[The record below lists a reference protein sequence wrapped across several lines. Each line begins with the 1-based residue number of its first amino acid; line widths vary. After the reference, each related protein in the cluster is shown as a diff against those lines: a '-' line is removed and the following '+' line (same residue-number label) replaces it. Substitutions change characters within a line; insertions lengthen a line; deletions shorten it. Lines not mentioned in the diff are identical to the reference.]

1 LNIVHF
7 RDTYLNIVQNNP
19 EDQTMQTLISE
30 IAFTFVDDAAA
41 LVNGFTAIVRDM
53 AVDTFAAA
61 RKRLL
66 APVDRLARACDV
78 GGVIAAREAATMR
91 SRYRSA
97 NRQHTAAPRRW
108 RDRLNIFRGLH
119 NLT

>member
-1 LNIVHF
+1 MI
-7 RDTYLNIVQNNP
+7 
-19 EDQTMQTLISE
+19 ISE

-41 LVNGFTAIVRDM
+41 LVAGLKDIVRDM
-53 AVDTFAAA
+53 AVETFMAA
-61 RKRLL
+61 RKHVL

-97 NRQHTAAPRRW
+97 NWQHTASPHRW
-108 RDRLNIFRGLH
+108 RDRLKIFRGLH
-119 NLT
+119 DLT

>member
-1 LNIVHF
+1 
-7 RDTYLNIVQNNP
+7 
-19 EDQTMQTLISE
+19 MQTIISE
-30 IAFTFVDDAAA
+30 IAFTFVDDAIA
-41 LVNGFTAIVRDM
+41 LATGFVGVVRTLAVENLEAIR
-53 AVDTFAAA
+53 A
-61 RKRLL
+61 RLC

>member
-1 LNIVHF
+1 MHIPAIPVSELA
-7 RDTYLNIVQNNP
+7 
-19 EDQTMQTLISE
+19 ISGYPPKDLLLRE
-30 IAFTFVDDAAA
+30 GFAKSCDDA
-41 LVNGFTAIVRDM
+41 
-53 AVDTFAAA
+53 
-61 RKRLL
+61 
-66 APVDRLARACDV
+66 VDRLARACDV